1 MQQSILYLANGLTV
15 YIGNLQQTKTHEH
28 HAMQIIISMEGAMRL
43 KVDDEQWGDY
53 HALILS
59 SNGSHECVAA
69 NIQKIVI
76 NLDPQSKISLQIKK
90 IYLSGKKYHILSA
103 ADIRSVINNLKILLT
118 IQLFLE

>member
-76 NLDPQSKISLQIKK
+76 NLDPQSTISLHA
-90 IYLSGKKYHILSA
+90 YS
-103 ADIRSVINNLKILLT
+103 N
-118 IQLFLE
+118 